1 MKRIHFICA
10 ACTVAALALW
20 MAGQA
25 NAAALVFVL
34 SFAVEWLG
42 AALHGKQGNDTER

>member
-25 NAAALVFVL
+25 KAAALVFVL
-34 SFAVEWLG
+34 SFAIEWLG
-42 AALHGKQGNDTER
+42 AAINGKQGNDTER